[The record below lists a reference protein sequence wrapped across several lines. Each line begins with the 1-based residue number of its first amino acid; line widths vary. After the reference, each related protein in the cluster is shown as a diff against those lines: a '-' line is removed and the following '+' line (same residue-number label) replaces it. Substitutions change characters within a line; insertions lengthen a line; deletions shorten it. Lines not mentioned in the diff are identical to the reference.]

1 MKRTL
6 MLCIA
11 MLAMILTACGGEE
24 PAGTQEQDIPRSPAS
39 QETSAT
45 PAPMPTSPQRLDLD
59 ALLTPQP
66 TPAGKPQDP
75 TRAGETPPGADSTGP
90 REPGGATGE
99 SRPDA
104 AAKDANFG
112 ATPGDTGDKSA
123 SPGDS
128 GVNITDLI
136 PQDAE
141 TNDQVLLQDIYAQMD
156 LGEFALDPNG
166 PIPYREMVLGRG
178 FEEMKSIGFKLN
190 FADASENPYLH
201 VFPMLEAAQRH
212 WESGGFRGKPSV
224 FLHPNVSP
232 ISPRPYVRFSAVDP
246 VTYFIYHPWFESIQ
260 SKFDLRDRE
269 RFTIDD
275 DHLVGLRGIDRVG
288 RYMTD
293 QGSFGTYWFGRN
305 STRGVLSK
313 AVEEALEQGQHP
325 NVKPHPLEWYAR
337 NSRGVPILKEERNW
351 DLDDYLR
358 TTIGPPSYRIPRGD
372 NNSMKFDTR
381 NIRELAQAYPNGS
394 VYQTPRTTWKILHP
408 QLPIVQVTSH
418 QETILPLAFGGQ
430 DAEDLRNTRFS
441 VSFVAAF
448 QHRWTSFQDPNRR
461 IVRFEEHYK
470 RIFVG
475 GHAENAE
482 EGKLLRGTP
491 GGINREKHE
500 NFPNYWHSSDYMQ
513 HSIIGP
519 VIVHVHESEVIEP
532 GIYSAVPSV
541 TSWEAPGPIAPDE
554 HVTIPRDR
562 VSRMLPLTYHADW
575 PQRELAPART
585 PHGGRRCP
593 PRKTDLGRGR
603 DGLLRGLRL
612 VAARAAPES
621 YPALPCSET
630 DTQAHGKET
639 LGLEVS
645 KP

>member
-1 MKRTL
+1 MKKTL

-11 MLAMILTACGGEE
+11 MFAVLLTACGGEE
-24 PAGTQEQDIPRSPAS
+24 PAGTQQLDLPVSPAS
-39 QETSAT
+39 QETSTA
-45 PAPMPTSPQRLDLD
+45 PSAPMPTSPQRLDLD

-66 TPAGKPQDP
+66 TPAGEPQDP
-75 TRAGETPPGADSTGP
+75 IRAGENPPGADSTGN

-123 SPGDS
+123 SPGGS
-128 GVNITDLI
+128 GVNITDLV

-166 PIPYREMVLGRG
+166 PIPYREVVHDRSGRG
-178 FEEMKSIGFKLN
+178 YVEQEELESIGFKLN

-201 VFPMLEAAQRH
+201 VFPMLETAQRH

-224 FLHPNVSP
+224 FLHPNAMIP
-232 ISPRPYVRFSAVDP
+232 EPRRYVRFSALDP
-246 VTYFIYHPWFESIQ
+246 VTYFIYHPWFEPIQ
-260 SKFDLRDRE
+260 SKFDLHHRK
-269 RFTIDD
+269 
-275 DHLVGLRGIDRVG
+275 
-288 RYMTD
+288 RYTVD
-293 QGSFGTYWFGRN
+293 TSHYAARLTVQLAGGYIGFQEGFSAHWFGRN

-325 NVKPHPLEWYAR
+325 NVKPHPLEWYTR
-337 NSRGVPILKEERNW
+337 RPPNLKERNW

-358 TTIGPPSYRIPRGD
+358 TTIGPPSYSIYRGD
-372 NNSMKFDTR
+372 NHSLKFDTR
-381 NIRELAQAYPNGS
+381 NIRELAQTYPNGN
-394 VYQTPRTTWKILHP
+394 VYQTPWTTWKILHP

-461 IVRFEEHYK
+461 IIRLEKYYK
-470 RIFVG
+470 IG
-475 GHAENAE
+475 AGTADTTPE
-482 EGKLLRGTP
+482 EGKLLSQVYGT
-491 GGINREKHE
+491 INQEKHE

-519 VIVHVHESEVIEP
+519 VVVHVHESEVIEP
-532 GIYSAVPSV
+532 GIYSVVPSV

-554 HVTIPRDR
+554 HLTRAKDR
-562 VSRMLPLTYHADW
+562 VERFIPFTYNAGWTNPNWPLPGHVMTNNN
-575 PQRELAPART
+575 
-585 PHGGRRCP
+585 
-593 PRKTDLGRGR
+593 
-603 DGLLRGLRL
+603 
-612 VAARAAPES
+612 
-621 YPALPCSET
+621 
-630 DTQAHGKET
+630 
-639 LGLEVS
+639 S
-645 KP
+645 KPGSDNWEKTMEAYGDYDW